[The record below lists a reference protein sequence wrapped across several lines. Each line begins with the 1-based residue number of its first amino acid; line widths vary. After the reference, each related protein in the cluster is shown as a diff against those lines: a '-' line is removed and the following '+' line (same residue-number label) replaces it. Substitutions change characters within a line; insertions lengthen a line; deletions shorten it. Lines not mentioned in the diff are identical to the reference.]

1 MNKPIQIKRNK
12 PANSHYRVLYAKTG
26 RKRRLHAATTA
37 TADQHAGMGAD
48 VPNISVGRALFVILI
63 LHVLA
68 VAAIYIH
75 SAFFGDTSKVSANEG
90 QQALSEPAALVLAPT
105 APATQQ
111 DKVLKKRVSRQVV
124 PVQSATG
131 RHIVVTGDTYS
142 RIADSRNVSATALR
156 ALNGNR
162 ALRAGIVL
170 DLPAELSA
178 HPVNP
183 APAKVK
189 ITPVA
194 KPEALPKSAPEKFGS
209 AKQLPAVIEKVNNT
223 ARVKT
228 ASAIKP
234 SADRASG
241 VASKVAHDVSDAPK
255 ALVIEP
261 SAPVAIQDSGKTYT
275 IKPGDTL
282 WGISSRLKVSRH
294 DLLELNNIKDANK
307 LYSGRTIKIPAK

>member
-75 SAFFGDTSKVSANEG
+75 SAFFGDASNVTANEG
-90 QQALSEPAALVLAPT
+90 QQALAEPAALVIAPT
-105 APATQQ
+105 APGAQKKVTKKQAPIQQ
-111 DKVLKKRVSRQVV
+111 SI
-124 PVQSATG
+124 TG
-131 RHIVVTGDTYS
+131 RHIVIMGDTYP
-142 RIADSRNVSATALR
+142 RIAANRNVSVKALR
-156 ALNGNR
+156 ALNGNQT
-162 ALRAGIVL
+162 LRAGIVL

-178 HPVNP
+178 RPVNP
-183 APAKVK
+183 APAAVKAAPAAKPKAMPKPAPKKVAPAK
-189 ITPVA
+189 QRPVA
-194 KPEALPKSAPEKFGS
+194 IK
-209 AKQLPAVIEKVNNT
+209 AKKAT
-223 ARVKT
+223 RVAE
-228 ASAIKP
+228 ASASKP
-234 SADRASG
+234 SAAQASG
-241 VASKVAHDVSDAPK
+241 ATSEVVHDVRDAPK

-261 SAPVAIQDSGKTYT
+261 EATSAIQDSGKTYT

-282 WGISSRLKVSRH
+282 WAIASRLKVSR
-294 DLLELNNIKDANK
+294 DNLLKLNKIEDANK
-307 LYSGRTIKIPAK
+307 LYSGRTIKVPAN